1 MKHLIVL
8 FALFCAFSVSAQIAE
23 DTTYFAKEN
32 GQWFK
37 IRSIQ
42 YANKNRNLNYEFIGD
57 SVALFNSNLNTTGQ
71 RVADMAVE
79 VQSTANFTKELNQI
93 TTTNTQVRTASGKNY
108 LDTLYSQNKDW
119 YLQGTWVMR
128 GEDSGTFVFSET
140 AAGQLRYSYNGGTIR
155 NATPYGKQAVI
166 LAGYPTAGKTTI
178 FWYNGKNWMQRAD
191 AKLRLVRT
199 APTSRK

>member
-1 MKHLIVL
+1 MKHLFVL
-8 FALFCAFSVSAQIAE
+8 FALFCAFYVSAQTPT
-23 DTTYFAKEN
+23 DTTYYVNESGN
-32 GQWFK
+32 WFK
-37 IRSIQ
+37 VRAIN
-42 YANKNRNLNYEFIGD
+42 YANQSRNLNYEFIGD
-57 SVALFNSNLNTTGQ
+57 SVALYESNLSTTGQ
-71 RVADMAVE
+71 RIADMAVE
-79 VQSTANFTKELNQI
+79 VQSIANFTKELNQI
-93 TTTNTQVRTASGKNY
+93 TTTNTQVRIASGKNF

-140 AAGQLRYSYNGGTIR
+140 AAGQLRYSFNGGTIR
-155 NATPYGKQAVI
+155 NATPYGKSAVI
-166 LAGYPTAGKTTI
+166 LAGYPAAGKTTI

>member
-1 MKHLIVL
+1 MKHLLSII
-8 FALFCAFSVSAQIAE
+8 ALFCAFSVSAQIAE

-42 YANKNRNLNYEFIGD
+42 YANQNRNLNYEFVGD
-57 SVALFNSNLNTTGQ
+57 STALYNSNLNTTGQ
-71 RVADMAVE
+71 RVADMAIE

-93 TTTNTQVRTASGKNY
+93 SITNTQVRTASGQNF
-108 LDTLYSQNKDW
+108 LDTLYAQNKDW
-119 YLQGTWVMR
+119 YLTGTWAMR
-128 GEDSGTFVFSET
+128 GEDSGTFAFSET
-140 AAGQLRYSYNGGTIR
+140 AAGQLRYSFNGGTIR

-166 LAGYPTAGKTTI
+166 LAGYPIAGKTTI

-199 APTSRK
+199 APTARK

>member
-1 MKHLIVL
+1 MKHLIAL

-37 IRSIQ
+37 VRAIK
-42 YANKNRNLNYEFIGD
+42 YANQNRNLNYEFVGD
-57 SVALFNSNLNTTGQ
+57 STALYNSNLNATGQ

-93 TTTNTQVRTASGKNY
+93 LTTNTQVRTASGQNF

-119 YLQGTWVMR
+119 YLQGTWAIR

-140 AAGQLRYSYNGGTIR
+140 AAGQLRYSFNGGTIR
-155 NATPYGKQAVI
+155 NATPYGKQAVV
-166 LAGYPTAGKTTI
+166 LAGHPTAGKTTI

-191 AKLRLVRT
+191 SKLRLVRT

>member
-23 DTTYFAKEN
+23 DTTYFSKEN

-37 IRSIQ
+37 IRAIQ
-42 YANKNRNLNYEFIGD
+42 YANQNRNLNYEFVGD
-57 SVALFNSNLNTTGQ
+57 STALYNSNLNTTGQ

-93 TTTNTQVRTASGKNY
+93 ATTNTQVRTASGQNF

-119 YLQGTWVMR
+119 YLQGTWAMR

-140 AAGQLRYSYNGGTIR
+140 AAGQLRYSFNGGTIR
-155 NATPYGKQAVI
+155 NAIPYGKQAVI
-166 LAGYPTAGKTTI
+166 LAGYPIAGKTTI
-178 FWYNGKNWMQRAD
+178 FWYNGKNLMQRAD
-191 AKLRLVRT
+191 GKLRLVRT
-199 APTSRK
+199 APTVRK

>member
-1 MKHLIVL
+1 MKQILVL

-23 DTTYFAKEN
+23 DTTYFSKEN

-37 IRSIQ
+37 VRAIK
-42 YANKNRNLNYEFIGD
+42 YANQNRNLNYEFVGD
-57 SVALFNSNLNTTGQ
+57 STALYNSSLNATGQ

-93 TTTNTQVRTASGKNY
+93 LTTNTQVRTASGQNF
-108 LDTLYSQNKDW
+108 LDTLYSQNKEW
-119 YLQGTWVMR
+119 YLQGTWAMR
-128 GEDSGTFVFSET
+128 GEDSGTFAFSET
-140 AAGQLRYSYNGGTIR
+140 AAGQLRYSFNGGTIR

-191 AKLRLVRT
+191 SKLRLVRT
-199 APTSRK
+199 ATNARK

>member
-1 MKHLIVL
+1 MKHLFL
-8 FALFCAFSVSAQIAE
+8 LLALFCALSVSAQIAE

-37 IRSIQ
+37 VRAIQ
-42 YANKNRNLNYEFIGD
+42 YANQNRNLNYEFVGD
-57 SVALFNSNLNTTGQ
+57 SVALYNSNLNTAGQ
-71 RVADMAVE
+71 RIADMAVE

-93 TTTNTQVRTASGKNY
+93 TTTNTQVLTASGKNY
-108 LDTLYSQNKDW
+108 IDTLYSQNKEW
-119 YLQGTWVMR
+119 YLTGTWSMR

-140 AAGQLRYSYNGGTIR
+140 AAGKLRYSFNGGTIR
-155 NATPYGKQAVI
+155 NATPYGKSAVI

-199 APTSRK
+199 APNARK